1 MQAIASNIE
10 VNNKSNKIVS
20 VIIIFKD
27 LKYLE
32 EGLSNVL
39 LQTYKDINLYI
50 VVYDDN
56 NIPIYDLIEKI
67 IKHTNKEVYFEIIDK
82 KLLLKDNI
90 IVFLD
95 NLQEKYSVII
105 NGEDINDQ
113 FRIEKQINFMETNEE
128 INICSCMENSINN
141 IKEKQGLMEYDN
153 FIKASE
159 IDSCICGGYIPLDL
173 YTITIR
179 NSFLKK
185 VIKLLESDIHDE
197 LECLLFLLKY
207 TCVEKIPEVL
217 YYFRTQRIPYDE
229 CLNLDCTIES
239 INKIALF
246 NKSRYIEN
254 RRYLKE
260 MLGCNK
266 NIINKLNY
274 NENVLIII
282 KELFIG
288 GTETYILNLIKYL
301 RKLNI
306 DTYIVSSGG
315 ISEEEFKLNNI
326 KIYKI
331 HVKYFNYEKSNF
343 IYEVIEPIIRENK
356 IKIIC
361 CHSNNEI
368 AICRECSLR
377 FNIPWILTLH
387 GIFYDE
393 EAILT
398 KPYPNEIIAVSLEVK
413 KYYNNVSHVIKNFS
427 LIYNGIEFD
436 NEVEKGYL
444 RKIIGANKD
453 DDILIYASRLSAGK
467 APLALE
473 FLEAFYKLAQKY
485 ENLYAVIL
493 GDGNRKIMVDNHI
506 KDINK
511 KLNSKRVFSLGAVYD
526 IDKYFSDCL
535 LAAATGR
542 TALEAI
548 RSETIVL
555 SIGLSGFKGIIN
567 ENNIEEISRSNFGD
581 HNSNSNRVIKHK
593 EDLFYEMEYVIDNKD
608 NMKSICEFCK
618 KYCKEKFNIINMT
631 HKIKKI
637 YERYF

>member
-1 MQAIASNIE
+1 MQATASHIE
-10 VNNKSNKIVS
+10 VNNKSNKTVS

-32 EGLSNVL
+32 EGLRNVL

-50 VVYDDN
+50 VVYDYN
-56 NIPIYDLIEKI
+56 NIPIYELIEKI
-67 IKHTNKEVYFEIIDK
+67 IRNTSKEVYFEIIDK
-82 KLLLKDNI
+82 KLLLKDNM

-113 FRIEKQINFMETNEE
+113 FRIKKQINFMETNEE
-128 INICSCMENSINN
+128 INICSCMENSVYN
-141 IKEKQGLMEYDN
+141 IKEKHELMEYDN

-173 YTITIR
+173 YTIMIR

-197 LECLLFLLKY
+197 LECLLFFLKY
-207 TCVEKIPEVL
+207 TCVEKIPQVL

-229 CLNLDCTIES
+229 CLNLEYTTES

-246 NKSRYIEN
+246 NKNRYIEN

-282 KELFIG
+282 KELSIG

-306 DTYIVSSGG
+306 NTYIVSSGG

-331 HVKYFNYEKSNF
+331 HVKYFNYKKSDL
-343 IYEVIEPIIRENK
+343 IYKVVKSIISENK

-361 CHSNNEI
+361 CHSDNEI

-377 FNIPWILTLH
+377 FNIPWVLTLH

-413 KYYNNVSHVIKNFS
+413 KYYNNVSHVIKNFN

-511 KLNSKRVFSLGAVYD
+511 KLNSERVFSLGAVYD
-526 IDKYFSDCL
+526 MDKYFSDCL

-581 HNSNSNRVIKHK
+581 HNSNPNRVIKHK
-593 EDLFYEMEYVIDNKD
+593 EDLFYEMEYVINNKD